1 MNAPIHER
9 SPRVYTAPVRPIDL
23 RSDTVTQ
30 PTPAMR
36 EAIATAPVGDDV
48 YGEDPTVDALQRRAA
63 QLLGTEAALFVP
75 SGSMGNQAS
84 LRTLTRPGD
93 VVLAGE
99 NAHLLRYE
107 AGAPAAL
114 WGVHVKTIG
123 SGGLFDARDVRR
135 AITVS
140 DDAHVAPTR
149 VLAFE
154 NTHNFAG
161 GRIFPL
167 EALREAAGV
176 AREFG
181 LGLHLDGAR
190 LFNSVVATG
199 VPAAVWAEP
208 FDTVTFCVSKGLGA
222 PVGSLVCGSRARV
235 RELHRARKLLG
246 GAMRQA
252 GILAAAGLYALDHHI
267 DRLAVDHAN
276 AARFAAGLAALGVRV
291 DPPPETNMVMF
302 EVEDAAAFAHGLR
315 ERSLQINAIA
325 PGRFRAVTHLD
336 VSADD
341 IEEALGRIEE
351 IVRGLR
357 R

>member
-1 MNAPIHER
+1 
-9 SPRVYTAPVRPIDL
+9 VRTIDL

-30 PTPAMR
+30 PTAAMR
-36 EAIATAPVGDDV
+36 EAIAKAPVGDDV

-93 VVLAGE
+93 VVLASE

-123 SGGLFDARDVRR
+123 RDGLFDARDVRL
-135 AITVS
+135 AITP

-161 GRIFPL
+161 GRVFPL
-167 EALREAAGV
+167 DALRDAASA
-176 AREFG
+176 ARDAG

-190 LFNSVVATG
+190 LWNAVVATG

-208 FDTVTFCVSKGLGA
+208 FDTVTFCLSKGLGA
-222 PVGSLVCGSRARV
+222 PVGSVVCGSRARI
-235 RELHRARKLLG
+235 REVHRARKLLG

-252 GILAAAGLYALDHHI
+252 GILAAAGLHALDHHVE
-267 DRLAVDHAN
+267 RLAVDHTN
-276 AARFAAGLAALGVRV
+276 AVRFAEGLTALGVRV
-291 DPPPETNMVMF
+291 HPAPETNMVMF
-302 EVEDAAAFAHGLR
+302 ETEDASRFARGLH
-315 ERSLQINAIA
+315 ERSLRINPIA

-336 VSADD
+336 VSAEDVED
-341 IEEALGRIEE
+341 ALGRIAE
-351 IVRGLR
+351 ILRELR